1 MRTTSGTVLSRF
13 TMEVAA
19 SCLTMA
25 VGGIVAYG
33 SLEFGTGW
41 GDSGPQPGYFPFY
54 VGLIV
59 ILASLG
65 VLAQAFVQH
74 RHRQESFLTRAQRTR
89 ILSFFVPMLLFVVL
103 SVLLG
108 LYVALTLYLIGVM
121 TVQGGYRPVKA
132 AAIGVGSALIFYLVF
147 EIWFQVPLM
156 KGPLEA
162 LIGIH

>member
-1 MRTTSGTVLSRF
+1 MRTTSGPLLSRF
-13 TMEVAA
+13 TMEVAT
-19 SCLTMA
+19 SCFTLA
-25 VGGIVAYG
+25 VGAIVTIG

-65 VLAQAFVQH
+65 VLIQAFVVH
-74 RHRQESFLTRAQRTR
+74 RKRNDSFLTREQGTR
-89 ILSFFVPMLLFVVL
+89 ILSFFVPMLAFVVL
-103 SVLLG
+103 SIPLG
-108 LYVALTLYLIGVM
+108 LYVALTLYLAGVM

-132 AAIGVGSALIFYLVF
+132 FAIGIAAALVFYVVF

-162 LIGIH
+162 WLGIH